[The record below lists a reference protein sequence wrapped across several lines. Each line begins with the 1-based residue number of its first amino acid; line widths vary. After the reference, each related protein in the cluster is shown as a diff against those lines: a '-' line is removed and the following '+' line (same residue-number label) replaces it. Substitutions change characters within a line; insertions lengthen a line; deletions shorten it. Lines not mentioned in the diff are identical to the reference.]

1 MIPKIVLER
10 MERSVKKYR
19 KVLQNAKDR
28 DINETDTVSIVK
40 DIFKDVFGYDKYV
53 DTTSEYAIRT
63 SYCDLAIKLGDKV
76 EFLIEIKAV
85 GLDLKDNYLRQVI
98 DYGANEG
105 IPWVILT
112 NGILWELYKIKLD
125 KMIKFDLIAKLNF
138 LENDFKDAEFQ
149 EKLFLVCKEGIK
161 RDAREEY
168 HQKMLSVNRYIL
180 GALILNEGTLATIR
194 RELRK
199 ISKGIS
205 IEADD
210 IKKVLTNEVLKREAI
225 EGEEAQK
232 AQSHLRRFYNKS
244 KKK

>member
-1 MIPKIVLER
+1 MIPKKVLER
-10 MERSVKKYR
+10 MERAVRKY
-19 KVLQNAKDR
+19 KQVLQIAKDR

-40 DIFKDVFGYDKYV
+40 DIIKDVFGYDKYL

-63 SYCDLAIKLGDKV
+63 SYCDLAIKIDNKV

-85 GLDLKDNYLRQVI
+85 GLDLKENHLRQAI

-112 NGILWELYKIKLD
+112 NGIIWELYKIKLD
-125 KMIKFDLIAKLNF
+125 KIIKFDLIAKLNF
-138 LENDFKDAEFQ
+138 LENDFKDDEFQ
-149 EKLFLVCKEGIK
+149 EKLFLFCKEGIRK
-161 RDAREEY
+161 DAREEY
-168 HQKMLSVNRYIL
+168 HQKMLSVNRHIL
-180 GALILNEGTLATIR
+180 GALILSDEMLNIIR

-199 ISKGIS
+199 FSKGIS
-205 IEADD
+205 IEVAD

-244 KKK
+244 KK